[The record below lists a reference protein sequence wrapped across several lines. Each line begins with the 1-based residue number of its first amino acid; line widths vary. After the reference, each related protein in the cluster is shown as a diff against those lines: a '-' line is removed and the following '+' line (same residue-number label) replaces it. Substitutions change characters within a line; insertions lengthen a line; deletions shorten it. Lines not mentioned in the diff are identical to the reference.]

1 VLPNTGGASAPV
13 SLPITRNASMIA
25 YFAPWIGSPCR
36 SFAPRPGTRSP
47 SPARRPPRAPWRP
60 AWSASVQTFHRS
72 PVPLLLHTTASPRAR
87 QPAHA
92 FPTLAHERAS
102 MRRDNRP
109 RIYFSLLALC
119 YLEVRAHRAELMHNN
134 AMHLGRQRSRAL
146 HAADVR
152 HAVLFHPQIVLWT
165 ACLLFTAQGS
175 ALPAEAAAGHTYLR
189 RETVRSMRANPVPG
203 ALNARVAVSRTPTS
217 SAPCLCFAGQPQ
229 GLCRWP
235 PTAAR
240 GTRI

>member
-1 VLPNTGGASAPV
+1 MKV
-13 SLPITRNASMIA
+13 SVGPRSD
-25 YFAPWIGSPCR
+25 SPCR
-36 SFAPRPGTRSP
+36 VFAHRTGTGSR
-47 SPARRPPRAPWRP
+47 SPARRAPRARGRP

-134 AMHLGRQRSRAL
+134 AMHRTAL
-146 HAADVR
+146 KT
-152 HAVLFHPQIVLWT
+152 I
-165 ACLLFTAQGS
+165 
-175 ALPAEAAAGHTYLR
+175 
-189 RETVRSMRANPVPG
+189 
-203 ALNARVAVSRTPTS
+203 
-217 SAPCLCFAGQPQ
+217 
-229 GLCRWP
+229 
-235 PTAAR
+235 
-240 GTRI
+240 